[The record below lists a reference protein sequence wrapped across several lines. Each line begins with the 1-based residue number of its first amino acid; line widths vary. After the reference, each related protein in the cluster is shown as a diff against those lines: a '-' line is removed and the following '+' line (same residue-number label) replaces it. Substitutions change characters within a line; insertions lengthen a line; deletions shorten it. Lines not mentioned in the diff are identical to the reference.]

1 MNLNELKARGALV
14 QSPPVPREVTW
25 QPTDPETGQPVGEP
39 VTFTVYVKRP
49 SAGWLDRARTAA
61 ARSANGISYR
71 SALISHAVV
80 FGEKLDEQFTYDEA
94 DLLQESLAEA
104 LYDAYLAV
112 NAPAPPPASKE
123 SKQDAEGEFVKNSEP
138 TPGSGTNS
146 SEPASAVEA

>member
-1 MNLNELKARGALV
+1 MNLSELKARGALV
-14 QSPPVPREVTW
+14 QSPPVPKEVTW

-39 VTFTVYVKRP
+39 VSFTVFVKRP

-71 SALISHAVV
+71 SALLSHAVV
-80 FGEKLDEQFTYDEA
+80 FGEKQDEQFTYDEA

-112 NAPAPPPASKE
+112 NAPPPAPASKD
-123 SKQDAEGEFVKNSEP
+123 DAEGDFAKNSEP
-138 TPGSGTNS
+138 TPGTGTNS
-146 SEPASAVEA
+146 SEPASAAEA